1 MKHMKKTLT
10 LTSLF
15 TYWVAQVSAAS
26 SNVLGISDGDLR
38 NWNIDIND
46 IPVAIQSLINFFL
59 SIAGTITV
67 IFVIV
72 WAYKILFGSL
82 QQDKTKW
89 KNTIMMALWGFAVAS
104 LAWVIIKVILANL
117 A

>member
-1 MKHMKKTLT
+1 MKTLLIIT
-10 LTSLF
+10 TVFISWITSV
-15 TYWVAQVSAAS
+15 WAAS

-38 NWNIDIND
+38 NGNVDIND

-59 SIAGTITV
+59 SIAWTITV

-89 KNTIMMALWGFAVAS
+89 KNTIIMALSGFALAS
-104 LAWVIIKVILANL
+104 LAWAIIKVILANL